1 MIVREGR
8 ESVFIH
14 KEGKDTS
21 EVWKYINGAWRIVW
35 QAVRSCFGAGYWRG
49 DRPWIGKDAWKGK

>member
-1 MIVREGR
+1 MIVREGK
-8 ESVFIH
+8 ETVSIH

-21 EVWKYINGAWRIVW
+21 EVWKYINGAWRVVW

-49 DRPWIGKDAWKGK
+49 DRPWIGKDAWKGR